1 MAHYPPYTSKWNPI
15 ERKLFPHVTRAMSGV
30 VFKNH
35 ELVRELIGNTH
46 TEQGLKVTA
55 NIIDKVYE
63 TGKRRVR
70 KFCSLPLW
78 LTNFSEFP
86 SSGCSVNFKV
96 LSGSNCF
103 LPNF

>member
-1 MAHYPPYTSKWNPI
+1 
-15 ERKLFPHVTRAMSGV
+15 VTRAMSGV

-63 TGKRRVR
+63 TRKKACKEIYDTGTIVFDQVLGKLNYKVR
-70 KFCSLPLW
+70 PVTS
-78 LTNFSEFP
+78 
-86 SSGCSVNFKV
+86 
-96 LSGSNCF
+96 
-103 LPNF
+103 